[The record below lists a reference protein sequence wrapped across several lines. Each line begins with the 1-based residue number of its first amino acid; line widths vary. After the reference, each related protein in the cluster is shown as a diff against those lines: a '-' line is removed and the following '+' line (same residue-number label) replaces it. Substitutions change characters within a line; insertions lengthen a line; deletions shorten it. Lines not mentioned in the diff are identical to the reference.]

1 MRVIRRISQMRSRL
15 AEMEAELQELLRS
28 DLFQLKSRLDEAHE
42 FGRDVLQE
50 MVAKVDE
57 QIEQARERLKKH
69 KTNGERRFSSCE
81 PRCS

>member
-1 MRVIRRISQMRSRL
+1 MRSRL

-28 DLFQLKSRLDEAHE
+28 DLFQLKSRLDEAQQ

-57 QIEQARERLKKH
+57 QIEQAQERLAKS
-69 KTNGERRFSSCE
+69 KTSGEQRFS
-81 PRCS
+81 